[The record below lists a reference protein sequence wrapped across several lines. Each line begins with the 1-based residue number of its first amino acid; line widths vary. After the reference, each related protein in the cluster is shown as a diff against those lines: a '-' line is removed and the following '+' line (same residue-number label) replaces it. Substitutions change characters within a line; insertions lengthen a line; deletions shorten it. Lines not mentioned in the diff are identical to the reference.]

1 MKSPFLLAF
10 VLALVNIYLLANLK
24 MKLKYKFIA
33 AFPLALTVGLLG
45 AIAYTPN
52 SLDLLVAVQVGFLN
66 FILTIFFYIFL
77 AEKFVKKVKTPQEI
91 EEEKKWIDKNFKKKK

>member
-33 AFPLALTVGLLG
+33 AFPLALIVGLLG

-77 AEKFVKKVKTPQEI
+77 AEKFVKKAKTPQEI
-91 EEEKKWIDKNFKKKK
+91 EEEKKWIDRNFKKKK